1 MADNVREIERKYDSP
16 GGELPDLREV
26 PGVAT
31 VADGG
36 VHALDAT
43 YYDTPDERLVAGRIT
58 LRRRTGG
65 DDEGWHLKLPAD
77 AAAGGDA
84 RDEIHAPLSDA
95 VPRRLAS
102 LVRART
108 RDRELVPVMRLR
120 TERRIRRLHDA
131 DGALLAEVAVDR
143 VDAQRLHGGDAATA
157 WAETEVELGNGAP
170 PEFLDGVERH
180 LLDAG
185 LIRADVPSKL
195 ARAVERT
202 RPGGA
207 GAGKKRPRTEARKPV
222 NAGDHVLAYVRTQVD
237 EIVRL
242 DPAVRLELP
251 DSVHRMRVACRRLRS
266 ALRTYRKVL
275 DRAAT
280 DSIITELSW
289 LAGELGLDRD
299 REVLSAR
306 LHEELDSLPH
316 ELLIGSPRGQLRT
329 WDNAQHAD
337 TRQHV
342 NRVLDDRRYLAL
354 LGTLDGLLDAPP
366 LLPGAA
372 RKPRRIMSKAVLR
385 DFDRLAVRLERAL
398 ELPPGEERDLALH
411 EARKAAKRTRYG
423 AEAARPV
430 LGKPARRM
438 VKRMK
443 SLQTV
448 LGDHQDSVVA
458 REALLGL
465 AVRTQSS
472 GENAFTFGVLYGR
485 EEQRAAARE
494 AELVRVWR
502 TVSGGKLR
510 SGLGG

>member
-16 GGELPDLREV
+16 GGDLPDLREV
-26 PGVAT
+26 AGVAT

-43 YYDTPDERLVAGRIT
+43 YYDTTDERLAAAGIT

-65 DDEGWHLKLPAD
+65 DDAGWHLKLP
-77 AAAGGDA
+77 AGGDA
-84 RDEIHAPLSDA
+84 RDEIHAPLSDD
-95 VPRRLAS
+95 VPRRLVS
-102 LVRART
+102 LVRVHA
-108 RDRELVPVMRLR
+108 RDRDLVPVMRLC

-143 VDAQRLHGGDAATA
+143 VEAERLHGGDAATA
-157 WAETEVELGNGAP
+157 WAETEVELGAGAP

-180 LLDAG
+180 LLGAG

-195 ARAVERT
+195 ARALERT
-202 RPGGA
+202 RPPAKGS
-207 GAGKKRPRTEARKPV
+207 GKKRRRGAAGRKPV
-222 NAGDHVLAYVRTQVD
+222 TAGDHVMAYVREQAD
-237 EIVRL
+237 AIVRL

-280 DSIITELSW
+280 DPVIGELSW

-306 LHEELDSLPH
+306 LHEELESLPH
-316 ELLIGSPRGQLRT
+316 ELLIGSPRGQLRS

-337 TRQHV
+337 TRRHV
-342 NRVLDDRRYLAL
+342 NRVLDDSRYLAL
-354 LGTLDGLLDAPP
+354 LGTLDDLLEAPP
-366 LLPGAA
+366 LLPAGARPP
-372 RKPRRIMSKAVLR
+372 RKILRKAVLR
-385 DFDRLAVRLERAL
+385 DFDRLAVRVDGAL
-398 ELPPGEERDLALH
+398 ALPPGEERDLALH
-411 EARKAAKRTRYG
+411 EARKAAKRTRYA
-423 AEAARPV
+423 AEAAGPV

-443 SLQTV
+443 ALQTV

-458 REALLGL
+458 REALLAL
-465 AVRTQSS
+465 AVRMHSS

-494 AELVRVWR
+494 AELGQVWR
-502 TVSGGKLR
+502 AASGGKLR
-510 SGLGG
+510 SRLGG

>member
-1 MADNVREIERKYDSP
+1 MADKVREIERKYDSS
-16 GGELPDLREV
+16 GGDLPDLRDIA
-26 PGVAT
+26 GVAT
-31 VADGG
+31 VADEG

-43 YYDTPDERLVAGRIT
+43 YYDTPDERLATAGIT

-77 AAAGGDA
+77 AAANGDA
-84 RDEIHAPLSDA
+84 RDEIHAPLSDE

-102 LVRART
+102 LVRVHT
-108 RDRELVPVMRLR
+108 RDRDLVPVMRLR

-131 DGALLAEVAVDR
+131 DGAVLADVAVDR
-143 VDAQRLHGGDAATA
+143 VEAQRLHGGDSATT
-157 WAETEVELGNGAP
+157 WAETEVELAGATP
-170 PEFLDGVERH
+170 PAFLDGVERH
-180 LLDAG
+180 LLAAG
-185 LIRADVPSKL
+185 LVRADVPSKL
-195 ARAVERT
+195 ARALERT
-202 RPGGA
+202 RPRTER
-207 GAGKKRPRTEARKPV
+207 AGKTRAAARRKPV
-222 NAGDHVLAYVRTQVD
+222 TAGDHVLAYVRAQAD

-242 DPAVRLELP
+242 DPAVRLEAP

-266 ALRTYRKVL
+266 ALRTYRNVL

-280 DSIITELSW
+280 DPVITELSW

-306 LHEELDSLPH
+306 LHEELNALPH

-337 TRQHV
+337 TRRHV
-342 NRVLDDRRYLAL
+342 NRVLDADRYLAL
-354 LGTLDGLLDAPP
+354 LGTLDTLLDDPP
-366 LLPGAA
+366 LLPAA
-372 RKPRRIMSKAVLR
+372 SRKPRGVMRKAVLR
-385 DFDRLAVRLERAL
+385 DLDRLTVRIDRAL
-398 ELPPGEERDLALH
+398 GLPPGEERDLALH

-465 AVRTQSS
+465 AARTHSS

-494 AELVRVWR
+494 AELGKVWR
-502 TVSGGKLR
+502 EVAGRKLR
-510 SGLGG
+510 AGLGG